1 MKRFNDLV
9 FKAHPLGGK
18 LARISFDNG
27 YGASVVCTSMSYG
40 GSEGLYELAVLDSKG
55 KITYDTPI
63 TNDVLGWL
71 SHNDVSE
78 TMIKIQSLPK
88 KENITVN

>member
-1 MKRFNDLV
+1 MKKFNDLV
-9 FKAHPLGGK
+9 FVPHSLCGK
-18 LARISFDNG
+18 KARISFDNG
-27 YGASVVCTSMSYG
+27 YGASIICNSMSYG

-63 TNDVLGWL
+63 TNDVLGFL
-71 SHNDVSE
+71 TPDKVSE
-78 TMIKIQSLPK
+78 VLIQIQSLPK